1 MTCFEPDAARPAQAS
16 RPDLSTRP
24 GLSAGGAAGGGIWAR
39 SAGAGLGR
47 SLVGAAILLISFA
60 VAPGLEGAFGGAL
73 GLLMLAVAAADA
85 RRYVVPNALSGGAFA
100 LGLVRAAATPD
111 VGFEAALMALSSAA
125 FAVGLFLLVRIVYR
139 RLRGRDGLGLGDVK
153 LAAAAGA
160 WLSLPTLPIAI
171 EIAALAALAAYVFR
185 QRKRMRVLRP
195 AGRVPFG
202 AFFAPAIWLG
212 WVMETMLPAL
222 N

>member
-1 MTCFEPDAARPAQAS
+1 MAVS
-16 RPDLSTRP
+16 R
-24 GLSAGGAAGGGIWAR
+24 
-39 SAGAGLGR
+39 
-47 SLVGAAILLISFA
+47 
-60 VAPGLEGAFGGAL
+60 
-73 GLLMLAVAAADA
+73 
-85 RRYVVPNALSGGAFA
+85 
-100 LGLVRAAATPD
+100 
-111 VGFEAALMALSSAA
+111 AA
-125 FAVGLFLLVRIVYR
+125 FATGLFLLVRIAYR

-160 WLSLPTLPIAI
+160 WLSLPTQPIAI
-171 EIAALAALAAYVFR
+171 EIAAITALAAYVFR
-185 QRKRMRVLRP
+185 QRKRMRVLRS